1 MDKKR
6 KVTDLLEDA
15 INTEDYKF
23 RINLIVAGLMLDEP
37 EADEENIK
45 NSRQMLLEI
54 ATYCK
59 KGNSERDKKDY
70 LCKTAERIESYL
82 GDCNG
87 KIDI

>member
-37 EADEENIK
+37 EA
-45 NSRQMLLEI
+45 
-54 ATYCK
+54 
-59 KGNSERDKKDY
+59 SE
-70 LCKTAERIESYL
+70 
-82 GDCNG
+82 
-87 KIDI
+87 